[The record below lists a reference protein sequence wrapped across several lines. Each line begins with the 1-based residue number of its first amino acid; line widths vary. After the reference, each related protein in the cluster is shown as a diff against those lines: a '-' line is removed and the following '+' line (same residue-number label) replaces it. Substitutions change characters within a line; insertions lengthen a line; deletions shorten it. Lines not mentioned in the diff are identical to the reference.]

1 MTVMNLD
8 MSPVVRG
15 ALTFIPGMASLL
27 PERAGET
34 DSAKYCY
41 GVWLKHLVML
51 HESGVRQMPA
61 TLAELGPGRSLG
73 TGLAAMLCGV
83 NHYRALDIVQH
94 SSIETNLR
102 IFDELVEL
110 FQKRAARPAKTW
122 PDYDAHLDA
131 RLFPGHIL
139 TEEVLART
147 LAPRR
152 VAQIRNAIVQ
162 GQSSGPQITIQYI
175 APWSENLIPA
185 GTVDLVLS
193 HTVLARVAD
202 PAAAYRA
209 LHTWLRPG
217 GMMTH
222 EIGFAFPSFTGQ
234 WNGYWSCPE
243 PVWRI
248 VRGRRSFAMNRLPC
262 SAHLS
267 LMEAQGFRFAC
278 KLKQYRDGIRRSQ
291 LAAQWRTLSD
301 DDLSCAGLFVQAA
314 K

>member
-102 IFDELVEL
+102 IFDELVEM
-110 FQKRAARPAKTW
+110 FQKRSPRPVKGW
-122 PDYDAHLDA
+122 PDCDAQLDA
-131 RLFPGHIL
+131 RLFPSHIL
-139 TEEVLART
+139 TDDVLKRT

-152 VAQIRNAIVQ
+152 IADIRNAIVQ
-162 GQSSGPQITIQYI
+162 GRSSGPQITIQYI
-175 APWSENLIPA
+175 APWSDSAMPPES
-185 GTVDLVLS
+185 VDLVLS
-193 HTVLARVAD
+193 HTVLGRVAD

-209 LHTWLRPG
+209 LYAWLKPG
-217 GMMTH
+217 GMMSH
-222 EIGFAFPSFTGQ
+222 QIGFAFPAFTGP
-234 WNGYWSCPE
+234 WNGYWSYPE

-248 VRGRRSFAMNRLPC
+248 LKGRRPFVMNRLPC

-267 LMEAQGFRFAC
+267 LMETQGFRFVRA
-278 KLKQYRDGIRRSQ
+278 LKQYREGLRRSQ
-291 LAAQWRTLSD
+291 LAAQWRALSD
-301 DDLSCAGLFVQAA
+301 DDLGCSGLFVQAT